1 MNKIL
6 SILLFACL
14 LIGCEN
20 FYGDE
25 SLGSGYFLWKEGSY
39 ASIGYTGN
47 NDNSSIGYTVIKEN
61 VLEAKKNENYII
73 VKTVMF
79 NKDQQKNLS
88 YWVIDK
94 SIKLDMSLCT
104 DQSSCDSLLLSNL
117 TKEKDSL
124 AFKMLLKDKNVNLSF
139 NNWN

>member
-1 MNKIL
+1 M
-6 SILLFACL
+6 
-14 LIGCEN
+14 IGCEN